1 MALTRKEKEKLAAQ
15 YNEELM
21 NASNV
26 VALRQS
32 SIPVNEINRLRM
44 DVYDA
49 GGRLKVVKKRVF
61 LRSLKESSYE
71 EVSLDELAGSL
82 IVLYSVEDE
91 FAPLKVVAKQKK
103 QWKKEKKEFELDYLG
118 GWFDK
123 SWKDSSY
130 VEELANL
137 PTRDELIG
145 KFAFMVRYPLQG
157 FTAAVGQIAKKSE
170 EK

>member
-44 DVYDA
+44 DVYDVW
-49 GGRLKVVKKRVF
+49 GRLKVVKKRVF
-61 LRSLKESSYE
+61 LRSLKENSYE
-71 EVSLDELAGSL
+71 EVSLDELAWSL

-137 PTRDELIG
+137 PTRDELIW
-145 KFAFMVRYPLQG
+145 KFAFMVRYPLQW
-157 FTAAVGQIAKKSE
+157 FTAAVDQIAKKSE